1 MPRFAILEHTG
12 APDDPA
18 GRHYDLL
25 LEAGDTCRTWRLAEI
40 PTPGGPPVTAVELKP
55 HRLAW
60 LDHVAGEVSGGRGF
74 ARRVDGGEYE
84 VKTSDADDPMAAT
97 RCTIALTSGTKT
109 IRLDLACAANAWV
122 ATASPLNA
130 TDDPRTEKRRQR
142 NPTWNPT

>member
-25 LEAGDTCRTWRLAEI
+25 LEAGDVCRTWRLAEM
-40 PTPGGPPVTAVELKP
+40 PVAGGPPVTAVELPP

-74 ARRVDGGEYE
+74 ARRIAAGEYGASL
-84 VKTSDADDPMAAT
+84 SDAAHLTDAT
-97 RCTIALTSGTKT
+97 RCSIVLTSGDESTP
-109 IRLDLACAANAWV
+109 LDLTRGVTGWTV
-122 ATASPLNA
+122 AVSQPITSSP
-130 TDDPRTEKRRQR
+130 TG
-142 NPTWNPT
+142 